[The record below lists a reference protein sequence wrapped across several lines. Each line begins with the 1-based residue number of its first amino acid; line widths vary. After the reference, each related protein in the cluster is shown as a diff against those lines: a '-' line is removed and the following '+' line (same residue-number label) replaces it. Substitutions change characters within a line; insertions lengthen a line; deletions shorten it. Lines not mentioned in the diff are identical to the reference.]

1 MRVLTLLFLSALLL
15 LGDTFKLYLKDGGY
29 HMTREYKR
37 DGDRITYYST
47 ERGAWEEIPVD
58 LVDLEKTES
67 ERKAKAQAEAQN
79 AHLEDEEE
87 KAQRALRKELASIPE
102 EPGAYFM
109 RGKTVDKLLLA
120 DYQVITNKRRKTL
133 QYLSP
138 VPLVAGK
145 AVVVIKGERSKFTV
159 GDERPE
165 FYFRRDKQTRFT
177 IVKVTPTKKNTRIV
191 ESLSIAP
198 VVNMPSEERKEIAV
212 FTQDMGGGL
221 FKVWPEKPLDAGEYA
236 IVQFG
241 DSEDPSEIDLLVWDF
256 AYVPVAH

>member
-1 MRVLTLLFLSALLL
+1 VRVLTILLLSAVLLF
-15 LGDTFKLYLKDGGY
+15 GETFKLYLKDGGY

-47 ERGAWEEIPVD
+47 DRGEWEEIPVE
-58 LVDLEKTES
+58 LVDLEKTEA
-67 ERKAKAQAEAQN
+67 ERKAKAQAEAQESR
-79 AHLEDEEE
+79 LIGEEE
-87 KAQRALRKELASIPE
+87 KAERELRKELASIPQ

-109 RGKTVDKLLLA
+109 RGKAVDKLLLA
-120 DYQVITNKRRKTL
+120 DYQVITNKRRQALKI
-133 QYLSP
+133 LSP
-138 VPLVAGK
+138 VPLVPGK

-165 FYFRRDKQTRFT
+165 FYFRRDKQERFT
-177 IVKVTPTKKNTRIV
+177 IVKVTPTKKDTRIV

-198 VVNMPSEERKEIAV
+198 VVNMPTEQRKEMPV

-221 FKVWPEKPLDAGEYA
+221 FKVWPEKPLEPGEYA

-256 AYVPVAH
+256 ACVPVPH